1 MRLSALIGARPH
13 VVITSSFT
21 RYVLKVACGS
31 GADRLRRRPQKLW
44 AKKPLWL
51 QKVLTLKRRW

>member
-31 GADRLRRRPQKLW
+31 GADRLRRRPQKL
-44 AKKPLWL
+44 
-51 QKVLTLKRRW
+51 